1 MFNQASEAAVLPVP
15 LDIHER
21 RLPLNIGPDAE
32 DPRARFQIHVWTS
45 HEAVDVKVWIRLNH
59 VLLQTVWQNGCYT
72 VEVPDGILL
81 VGRNELSVYCN
92 VELTTSDTAIIVHEL
107 LVSVKY

>member
-1 MFNQASEAAVLPVP
+1 MFNQGSEAVVLPVP

-21 RLPLNIGPDAE
+21 RLPLNIGPDAD

-45 HEAVDVKVWIRLNH
+45 HGTADVKVWIRLNH
-59 VLLQTVWQNGCYT
+59 VLIKSVWQNDCYT
-72 VEVPDGILL
+72 AEVPHGIFL
-81 VGRNELSVYCN
+81 VGRNELSVFCN
-92 VELTTSDTAIIVHEL
+92 VELVTADAVIIVHEI